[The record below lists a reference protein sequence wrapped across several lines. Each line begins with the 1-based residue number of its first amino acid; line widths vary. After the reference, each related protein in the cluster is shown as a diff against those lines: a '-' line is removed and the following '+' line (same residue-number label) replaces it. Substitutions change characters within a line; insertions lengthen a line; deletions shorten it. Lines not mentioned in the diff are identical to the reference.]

1 MVNIKTENVFRVPG
15 DESIKI
21 AVERTYKQKTDTIL
35 VDNKELKNK
44 VIDYISYYGYHCCI
58 VDVIKSVS
66 DLEKINKNNVVII
79 NPEKILQNLL
89 KSTDDQITFISE
101 H

>member
-1 MVNIKTENVFRVPG
+1 MFRVPK

-21 AVERTYKQKTDTIL
+21 AVEKTYKQKTDTIL
-35 VDNKELKNK
+35 VDSKKLKSK

-58 VDVIKSVS
+58 VDVIESVS
-66 DLEKINKNNVVII
+66 DLEKVNKNNVVVI
-79 NPEKILQNLL
+79 NPERILQSLL
-89 KSTDDQITFISE
+89 NSTDDQITFISE